1 MDSKKIFIIIT
12 FLLAIVVL
20 VWLIVFNKPSQQAP
34 NSNIEKSN
42 QVDATPELSEEEAI
56 INNANPNLYSFV
68 GDAQAEK
75 IDVEFMSDTEKDSL
89 GIPIVSRIQVIERDS
104 EGKCIAWKLI
114 NQDSEIIYEYV
125 R

>member
-1 MDSKKIFIIIT
+1 
-12 FLLAIVVL
+12 
-20 VWLIVFNKPSQQAP
+20 
-34 NSNIEKSN
+34 
-42 QVDATPELSEEEAI
+42 
-56 INNANPNLYSFV
+56 
-68 GDAQAEK
+68 
-75 IDVEFMSDTEKDSL
+75 MSDTEKDSL